1 MGFFSGILSA
11 SSSSVSKDKT
21 PSIDTTSTTTNA
33 SDPSVSNATIDKQP
47 PSESVSD
54 SNTKPKAGDHPG
66 WDLPA
71 HIIQLMSIPVDQA
84 VAQLLNPPPPPT
96 TITKTNGSTP
106 IANAFMDAMKAVP
119 NLTRTENGA
128 TAYTTTDSPLVDLF
142 FDLSPP
148 VDAEHLFGLLGK
160 AWAVDPVT

>member
-11 SSSSVSKDKT
+11 SSTSVSNDKT
-21 PSIDTTSTTTNA
+21 PSIDTISTNA
-33 SDPSVSNATIDKQP
+33 SDASVSNATSDKQTLP
-47 PSESVSD
+47 EPEPTSS
-54 SNTKPKAGDHPG
+54 KPKTANHPG

-71 HIIQLMSIPVDQA
+71 HIIQLMFIPVDQA
-84 VAQLLNPPPPPT
+84 VAQLLKPPAPT
-96 TITKTNGSTP
+96 TTSNIKTNTNGSTP

-119 NLTRTENGA
+119 NLTKTENGA
-128 TAYTTTDSPLVDLF
+128 AAYTTTESPLVDLF

-160 AWAVDPVT
+160 AWAVDPVA